1 MKKLFNK
8 RNVIFLCLCTF
19 MLILL
24 MVFIVSQIMQ
34 DGITVII
41 LSVLSPLYILQFLGH
56 IELSDGGEFIATV
69 LFLINDLIVLLTI
82 LFMYLGIYKKRSFSI
97 GVYVIFGL
105 DLIARFAMLPRSS
118 FIVPI
123 ILDIIIITVFT
134 IAMIKGA
141 ADTSEET
148 PGFVLRGEWQKL

>member
-24 MVFIVSQIMQ
+24 MTFIISQIMQ
-34 DGITVII
+34 DGITVIM
-41 LSVLSPLYILQFLGH
+41 LFVLSPLYILQFLGH
-56 IELSDGGEFIATV
+56 IALSDGDEFIATV

-82 LFMYLGIYKKRSFSI
+82 LFMYLGIYKKRYFSI
-97 GVYVIFGL
+97 GIYVIFGL
-105 DLIARFAMLPRSS
+105 DLIVQFARSPHFA

-141 ADTSEET
+141 ADTREET

>member
-8 RNVIFLCLCTF
+8 RNVIFLFLCTF

-24 MVFIVSQIMQ
+24 MTFIVSQIMQ
-34 DGITVII
+34 DGITVIM
-41 LSVLSPLYILQFLGH
+41 LFVLSPLYILQSFGW
-56 IELSDGGEFIATV
+56 IALSDGDELIATV

-82 LFMYLGIYKKRSFSI
+82 LFMYLGIYKKRYFSI

-105 DLIARFAMLPRSS
+105 DLIARFAMLPTLS

-134 IAMIKGA
+134 IAIIKGV
-141 ADTSEET
+141 ADTREET

>member
-1 MKKLFNK
+1 
-8 RNVIFLCLCTF
+8 
-19 MLILL
+19 
-24 MVFIVSQIMQ
+24 
-34 DGITVII
+34 
-41 LSVLSPLYILQFLGH
+41 
-56 IELSDGGEFIATV
+56 
-69 LFLINDLIVLLTI
+69 
-82 LFMYLGIYKKRSFSI
+82 MYLGIYKKRSFSI

-105 DLIARFAMLPRSS
+105 DLIVRFAMLPHLS

-141 ADTSEET
+141 ADTREDT

>member
-8 RNVIFLCLCTF
+8 RNVIFLFLCTF

-24 MVFIVSQIMQ
+24 MAFIVSQIMQ
-34 DGITVII
+34 DGIINI
-41 LSVLSPLYILQFLGH
+41 MLFVLSPLYILQFLGY
-56 IELSDGGEFIATV
+56 IALGDGDELIATV

-82 LFMYLGIYKKRSFSI
+82 LFMYLGIYKKRYFSI

-105 DLIARFAMLPRSS
+105 DLIYRFAMLPLLS

-123 ILDIIIITVFT
+123 ILDIIIITAFT
-134 IAMIKGA
+134 IAIIKGA
-141 ADTSEET
+141 ADTREET

>member
-24 MVFIVSQIMQ
+24 MTFIVSQIMQ
-34 DGITVII
+34 DWLTNIM
-41 LSVLSPLYILQFLGH
+41 LFVLSPLDILQFLGC
-56 IELSDGGEFIATV
+56 IALSDGDEFIATV

-82 LFMYLGIYKKRSFSI
+82 LFMYLGIYKKRYFSI

-105 DLIARFAMLPRSS
+105 DLIVQFAISPHFA

>member
-8 RNVIFLCLCTF
+8 RNVIFLFLCTF

-24 MVFIVSQIMQ
+24 MTFIVSQIMQ
-34 DGITVII
+34 DGITVIM
-41 LSVLSPLYILQFLGH
+41 LFVLSPLYILQFLGH

-105 DLIARFAMLPRSS
+105 DLIVRFAMLPRSS

>member
-24 MVFIVSQIMQ
+24 MTFIVSQIMQ

>member
-8 RNVIFLCLCTF
+8 RNVIFLFLCTF

-24 MVFIVSQIMQ
+24 MTFIVSQIMQ
-34 DGITVII
+34 DGIINI
-41 LSVLSPLYILQFLGH
+41 MLFVLSPLYILQILGY
-56 IELSDGGEFIATV
+56 IALGDGEEFIATA
-69 LFLINDLIVLLTI
+69 LFFINDLIILLTI

-105 DLIARFAMLPRSS
+105 DLIVRFAMLPHLS

-134 IAMIKGA
+134 IAIIKGA
-141 ADTSEET
+141 ADTREET

>member
-8 RNVIFLCLCTF
+8 RNVIFLFLCTF

-24 MVFIVSQIMQ
+24 MTFIVSQIMQ

-41 LSVLSPLYILQFLGH
+41 LFVLSPLYILQFLGH